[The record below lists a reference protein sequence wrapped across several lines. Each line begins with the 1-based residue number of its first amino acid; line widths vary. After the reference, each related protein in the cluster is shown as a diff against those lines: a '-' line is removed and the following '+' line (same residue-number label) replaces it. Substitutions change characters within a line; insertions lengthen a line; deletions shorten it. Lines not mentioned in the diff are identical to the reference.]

1 MVPMS
6 ESLGQRLRAAREAK
20 GISLEEAER
29 ITRIRAKFLTAFE
42 QDDFSGLPS
51 ETQAR
56 GFLSNYAEYLG
67 LDAAELL
74 SNFDSARHLRQKIR
88 LGPTQPHRVAPTT
101 PPNGSKAAPVPPRPA
116 PTENMGRAPQI
127 ISRRPSWLSPD
138 LLFAIAVTFVIVLML
153 VWAIGQLTPGLTA
166 APTPTLPLS
175 VPGQTLAPTATTTPT
190 PQASP
195 TLALPTPLPEYVG
208 VNLSLRAEQRIWV
221 SVKVDGIEQFVGQM
235 AAGEIKD
242 FVGQGVVEIATGN
255 GLGTRVIWN
264 GRDQGTLGKLGEA
277 VIRLWT
283 VDGMLAPTPTLT
295 PTATP

>member
-1 MVPMS
+1 MS

-20 GISLEEAER
+20 GTSLAEVER
-29 ITRIRAKFLTAFE
+29 ATRIRAKFLEAFE

-56 GFLSNYAEYLG
+56 GFLRNYAEYLG
-67 LDAAELL
+67 LEADELL
-74 SNFDSARHLRQKIR
+74 ANFDSGRRRKIK
-88 LGPTQPHRVAPTT
+88 LGSTQPRRVAPSPTTT
-101 PPNGSKAAPVPPRPA
+101 PPNGSRATPLSPRPA

-127 ISRRPSWLSPD
+127 ISRRPRWFSPD
-138 LLFAIAVTFVIVLML
+138 LLFAMAVSFVIVILL

-166 APTPTLPLS
+166 PPTPTLALIL
-175 VPGQTLAPTATTTPT
+175 PGQTLAPATASPTPT
-190 PQASP
+190 PEATP

-208 VNLSLRAEQRIWV
+208 VNISLRAEQRIWV
-221 SVKVDGIEQFVGQM
+221 SVKVDGVEQFVGQM

-277 VIRLWT
+277 VIQLWT
-283 VDGMLAPTPTLT
+283 VEGMLSPTPTVT

>member
-1 MVPMS
+1 MS

-20 GISLEEAER
+20 GVSLAEVER
-29 ITRIRAKFLTAFE
+29 ATRIRAKFLEAFE

-56 GFLSNYAEYLG
+56 GFLRNYAEYLG

-74 SNFDSARHLRQKIR
+74 ANFDSGRRRKIK
-88 LGPTQPHRVAPTT
+88 LGPTQPRRVAPSPTTT
-101 PPNGSKAAPVPPRPA
+101 PPNGSRATPLSPRPA

-127 ISRRPSWLSPD
+127 ISRRPRWFSPD
-138 LLFAIAVTFVIVLML
+138 LLFAMAVSFVIVILL

-166 APTPTLPLS
+166 PPTPTLALIL
-175 VPGQTLAPTATTTPT
+175 PGQTLAPATASPTPT
-190 PQASP
+190 PEATP

-208 VNLSLRAEQRIWV
+208 VNISLRAEQRIWV
-221 SVKVDGIEQFVGQM
+221 SVKVDGVEQFVGQM

-277 VIRLWT
+277 VIQLWT
-283 VDGMLAPTPTLT
+283 VEGMLSPTPTVT

>member
-1 MVPMS
+1 MS

-20 GISLEEAER
+20 GVSLDEVER
-29 ITRIRAKFLTAFE
+29 TTRIRAKFLDAFE

-56 GFLSNYAEYLG
+56 GFLRNYAEYLG
-67 LDAAELL
+67 LEAGELL
-74 SNFDSARHLRQKIR
+74 SNFDSARRRKIK
-88 LGPTQPHRVAPTT
+88 LGPTQPHRVTPTT
-101 PPNGSKAAPVPPRPA
+101 PPNGSKAAPLPPRPA
-116 PTENMGRAPQI
+116 PTENVGRAPQI
-127 ISRRPSWLSPD
+127 LSRRPRWLSPD
-138 LLFAIAVTFVIVLML
+138 LLFAIAVSLVIVILL

-166 APTPTLPLS
+166 APTPTLSLII
-175 VPGQTLAPTATTTPT
+175 PGQTLAATAVSGATPT
-190 PQASP
+190 SALEATP

-208 VNLSLRAEQRIWV
+208 VNISLRAEQSTWV
-221 SVKVDGIEQFVGQM
+221 SVKVDGVEQFVGQL

-283 VDGMLAPTPTLT
+283 VDGMLAPTVTPA

>member
-1 MVPMS
+1 MS

-20 GISLEEAER
+20 GVSLDEVER
-29 ITRIRAKFLTAFE
+29 TTRIRAKFLDAFE

-56 GFLSNYAEYLG
+56 GFLRNYAEYLG
-67 LDAAELL
+67 LEAGELL
-74 SNFDSARHLRQKIR
+74 SNFDSARRRKIK
-88 LGPTQPHRVAPTT
+88 LGPTQPRRVTPTT
-101 PPNGSKAAPVPPRPA
+101 PPNGSKAAPLPPRPA
-116 PTENMGRAPQI
+116 PTENVGRAPQI
-127 ISRRPSWLSPD
+127 LSRRPRWLSPD
-138 LLFAIAVTFVIVLML
+138 LLFAIAVSLVIVILL

-166 APTPTLPLS
+166 APTPTLSLII
-175 VPGQTLAPTATTTPT
+175 PGQTLAPTAVSGATPT
-190 PQASP
+190 SALEATP

-208 VNLSLRAEQRIWV
+208 VNISLRAEQSTWV
-221 SVKVDGIEQFVGQM
+221 SVKVDGVEQFVGQL

-283 VDGMLAPTPTLT
+283 VDGMLAPTVTPA